1 MSDPVNTL
9 VHREAIRE
17 LIARIGRNL
26 DAKKFD
32 DVVASFSTQ
41 GSYTVRA
48 YSAPIRS
55 TWTRYLSRATVPKRT
70 RRSPFFVQ
78 TLEVRV
84 NYLLSGT
91 TAINSYTAEIIG

>member
-32 DVVASFSTQ
+32 DVVESFST
-41 GSYTVRA
+41 
-48 YSAPIRS
+48 
-55 TWTRYLSRATVPKRT
+55 
-70 RRSPFFVQ
+70 
-78 TLEVRV
+78 
-84 NYLLSGT
+84 
-91 TAINSYTAEIIG
+91 

>member
-32 DVVASFSTQ
+32 DVVESFSTQ

-48 YSAPIRS
+48 YSPEINKHMVWMSASREQLHRLLRDSVDPAEAQ
-55 TWTRYLSRATVPKRT
+55 LSHIGPDIIEGMQANTTV
-70 RRSPFFVQ
+70 
-78 TLEVRV
+78 L
-84 NYLLSGT
+84 
-91 TAINSYTAEIIG
+91 